1 MAGKTLGIDLGTTNS
16 CMAVA
21 EGILPT
27 IIPNREGGRTTPSI
41 VAFRADGSVAVGLPA
56 KRQAILN
63 PTDTIFSVKRLMGR
77 KYDDPDIKSLVHLLP
92 YTVGKDT
99 ANGDARIKI
108 KERLLSPPEISAM
121 ILRKLKDDAEA
132 YLGSEVDKAIVTVPA
147 YFNDSQRQATKDA
160 GTIAGMDVIRII
172 NEPTAAALA
181 SGLGGKQDMRI
192 AVYDLG
198 GGTFDVSILEIAR
211 GIFEVKATNGNTYLG
226 GDDFDA
232 RIVAFLMEE
241 FKKREGID
249 LRENPKAMQ
258 RLKEA
263 AETAK
268 IELSTATEIAI
279 TLPFVHEDKSMELPL
294 TRVQF
299 EAMVK
304 DLVDKT
310 EIPCRKALENAKMTP
325 KDVDAVVLVGGM
337 TRMPRVVEKV
347 REIFQRQPYARVN
360 PDEVVAS
367 GAALQGSIMG
377 GDIAEVLLLDVTPL
391 SLGVRTVG
399 DGFKVIIEKNT
410 TIPIRKSEIFTTA
423 EDKQTFVNISI
434 SQGEEEKASQNH
446 PLGEFQLVGIKPME
460 AGKPRIDVTFEINAD
475 GILNVTAKD
484 KDSGQKQSIVIK
496 PSTGLDREQVKRM
509 SKEVQAPQAA
519 RQPNSGEIGIAPP
532 EPVKAAE
539 PFFPLPAQVSTPA
552 PAPVPEPVPA
562 PAPEPAPL
570 PPPPPLPSGGYGDPG
585 SSSSLPPLV

>member
-27 IIPNREGGRTTPSI
+27 VIPNREGGRTTPSI
-41 VAFRADGSVAVGLPA
+41 VAFKADGSSAVGLPA

-63 PTDTIFSVKRLMGR
+63 PSDTIFSVKRLMGR
-77 KYDDPDIKSLVHLLP
+77 KYDDPDIKSLMHLLP
-92 YTVGKDT
+92 YTLGKDT
-99 ANGDARIKI
+99 NNGDARVRI

-121 ILRKLKDDAEA
+121 VLRKLKDDAEA

-160 GTIAGMDVIRII
+160 GTIAGLDVIRII

-211 GIFEVKATNGNTYLG
+211 GIFEVKATSGNTYLG

-232 RIVAFLMEE
+232 RIVAFLMDE
-241 FKKREGID
+241 FKKRESID
-249 LRENPKAMQ
+249 LRENAKAMQ

-268 IELSTATEIAI
+268 IELSSAVEVAIA
-279 TLPFVHEDKSMELPL
+279 LPFIFEDKSMELSL
-294 TRVQF
+294 TRTQF
-299 EAMVK
+299 ENMVK
-304 DLVDKT
+304 DLVEKT
-310 EIPCRKALENAKMTP
+310 EIPCKKALESAKMNAK
-325 KDVDAVVLVGGM
+325 DIDAVVLVGGM

-347 REIFQRQPYARVN
+347 KEIFQRQPYARVN

-423 EDKQTFVNISI
+423 ENNQTFVNIAI
-434 SQGEEEKASQNH
+434 FQGEEEKASLNH
-446 PLGEFQLVGIKPME
+446 PLGEFQLIGIKPMD
-460 AGKPRIDVTFEINAD
+460 AGKPRVDVSFEINAD

-484 KDSGQKQSIVIK
+484 KDTGQVQSIVIK

-509 SKEVQAPQAA
+509 SKEVQVPPAFKAAVHGEMGLAPDE
-519 RQPNSGEIGIAPP
+519 PPKKIESFDLIPEEAPAP
-532 EPVKAAE
+532 APAKAAE
-539 PFFPLPAQVSTPA
+539 PEEEA
-552 PAPVPEPVPA
+552 
-562 PAPEPAPL
+562 
-570 PPPPPLPSGGYGDPG
+570 PPPPPPPPPDYGSSGS

>member
-1 MAGKTLGIDLGTTNS
+1 MTGKTLGIDLGTTNS

-27 IIPNREGGRTTPSI
+27 VIPNREGGRTTPSI
-41 VAFRADGSVAVGLPA
+41 VAFKVDGTTVVGLPA

-77 KYDDPDIKSLVHLLP
+77 KYDDPDVKSLMHLLP
-92 YTVGKDT
+92 YTIGKDT
-99 ANGDARIKI
+99 ANGDARVRI
-108 KERLLSPPEISAM
+108 KERLLSPPEVSAM
-121 ILRKLKDDAEA
+121 ILRKLKDDAEN

-160 GTIAGMDVIRII
+160 GTIAGLDVIRII

-211 GIFEVKATNGNTYLG
+211 GIFEVKSTSGNTYLG

-268 IELSTATEIAI
+268 IELSTANEVAIA
-279 TLPFVHEDKSMELPL
+279 LPFVYEDKSMELPL
-294 TRVQF
+294 TRAQF
-299 EAMVK
+299 ENMVK
-304 DLVDKT
+304 DLVEKT
-310 EIPCRKALENAKMTP
+310 EIPCKKALESAKMTAR
-325 KDVDAVVLVGGM
+325 DVDAVVLVGGM

-347 REIFQRQPYARVN
+347 KEIFLRQPYARVN

-423 EDKQTFVNISI
+423 ENNQTFVNISI
-434 SQGEEEKASQNH
+434 FQGEEEKASQNH
-446 PLGEFQLVGIKPME
+446 PLGEFQLIGIKPMD

-484 KDSGQKQSIVIK
+484 KDSGQVQSIVIK

-509 SKEVQAPQAA
+509 SREVQAPK
-519 RQPNSGEIGIAPP
+519 P
-532 EPVKAAE
+532 AAE
-539 PFFPLPAQVSTPA
+539 PEQGAVGVAPSEPPNTGELEIAAPLPA
-552 PAPVPEPVPA
+552 PAPPPA
-562 PAPEPAPL
+562 EDF
-570 PPPPPLPSGGYGDPG
+570 SDSG
-585 SSSSLPPLV
+585 SSTNLPPLT